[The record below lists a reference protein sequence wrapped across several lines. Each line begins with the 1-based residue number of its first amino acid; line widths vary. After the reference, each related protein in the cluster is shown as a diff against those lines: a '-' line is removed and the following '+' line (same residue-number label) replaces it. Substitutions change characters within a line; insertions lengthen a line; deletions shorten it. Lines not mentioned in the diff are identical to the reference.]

1 MTIKVQCHI
10 MYATCFITNI
20 LFFSPYILGVF
31 LVASMAMPSYV
42 LYVLSLCFSLM
53 MSIVHVF
60 PMVIIHIMIHS
71 PIVTERVYE
80 SASTDVSGEEEDI
93 KRKEDS
99 DREDPPADTVIKEE
113 KPKQSFKAGTKQ
125 SSLMSFFK

>member
-1 MTIKVQCHI
+1 
-10 MYATCFITNI
+10 
-20 LFFSPYILGVF
+20 
-31 LVASMAMPSYV
+31 
-42 LYVLSLCFSLM
+42 
-53 MSIVHVF
+53 
-60 PMVIIHIMIHS
+60 MIHS

-125 SSLMSFFK
+125 SSLRSFFK